1 MLKLYRQ
8 FLLFALSLFIFC
20 CGHLYAN
27 TISFSK
33 VEKQNPQLVGKIL
46 YTYWFWDIYYAAL
59 YAPTK
64 NFSWRHSFF
73 LKLTYLRD
81 FSAKS
86 IIEETIDQMTSQTQK
101 NSDDDLKKW
110 QNQLQNIFPDIK
122 KNQSLIGYY
131 DGKQRTLFFTGQGR
145 YLGQVDSLAF
155 SKSFFAI
162 WLSDQSENLE
172 LSRQLRGLK

>member
-8 FLLFALSLFIFC
+8 FLLFALSSFIFC

-27 TISFSK
+27 TTYFSK
-33 VEKQNPQLVGKIL
+33 VEKENPQLVGKIL
-46 YTYWFWDIYYAAL
+46 YTYWFWDVYYAAL

-64 NFSWRHSFF
+64 DFSWRNSFF

-81 FSAKS
+81 FSAQS
-86 IIEETIDQMTSQTQK
+86 IIEETIDQMSSQTPK
-101 NSDDDLKKW
+101 NNNDDLKRW
-110 QNQLQNIFPDIK
+110 QKQLTVIFPDIK
-122 KNQSLIGYY
+122 ENQSLIGYF
-131 DGKQRTLFFTGQGR
+131 DGKQRTLFFTGQGK
-145 YLGQVDSLAF
+145 YLGQIDSLAF
-155 SKSFFAI
+155 SRSFFAI